1 MPVNGGLRLVHDIY
15 CISLQGGLFDDV
27 IAEKKN
33 KEEEDEEQEKTP
45 PKKESRPRTKSGR
58 AVPAGAVS
66 IFGGKGRCYGS
77 FTLRETDSG
86 TDWDSDPIPIVGSWD
101 WNPN

>member
-1 MPVNGGLRLVHDIY
+1 MKIDWKKKVSANGGLHLILDIY
-15 CISLQGGLFDDV
+15 CTSLQGGLFDDV

-33 KEEEDEEQEKTP
+33 KEEEEEEEKTP

-66 IFGGKGRCYGS
+66 IFGGKA
-77 FTLRETDSG
+77 
-86 TDWDSDPIPIVGSWD
+86 
-101 WNPN
+101 

>member
-1 MPVNGGLRLVHDIY
+1 MTRGLRLIHDI
-15 CISLQGGLFDDV
+15 CGASLQGGLFDDV

-33 KEEEDEEQEKTP
+33 KEEEVEEEEEEKTP

-66 IFGGKGRCYGS
+66 IFGGK
-77 FTLRETDSG
+77 T
-86 TDWDSDPIPIVGSWD
+86 
-101 WNPN
+101 